1 MESKI
6 NKMTF
11 PDKYV
16 PRLVGGQEF
25 ENQDCVI
32 TPSVPCEG
40 AVGTDSL
47 TGGGMDGGCVWK
59 RLSERKED
67 SSWVLR
73 QE

>member
-25 ENQDCVI
+25 ENQDYVI
-32 TPSVPCEG
+32 TPSVLCEG
-40 AVGTDSL
+40 AVETVL
-47 TGGGMDGGCVWK
+47 LEGGWMEGVCGKGFL
-59 RLSERKED
+59 RGRKIQAG
-67 SSWVLR
+67 S
-73 QE
+73 